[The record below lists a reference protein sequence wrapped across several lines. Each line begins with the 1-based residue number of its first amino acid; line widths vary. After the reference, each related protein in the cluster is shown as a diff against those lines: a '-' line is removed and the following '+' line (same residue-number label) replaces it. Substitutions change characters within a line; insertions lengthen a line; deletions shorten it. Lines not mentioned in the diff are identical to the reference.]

1 MPKIVLKTL
10 ANIWLKMNTNM
21 PLGDVRTLLDLFGRV
36 GLVVEGMLLAFAS
49 GPEASHL
56 HEIMDV
62 LF

>member
-1 MPKIVLKTL
+1 
-10 ANIWLKMNTNM
+10 M